1 MPKVMLTGGGTGG
14 HIYPCLALVPA
25 LERRG
30 MTVIY
35 GGGEGDTPERRLA
48 ELRGLPFFGVPCVA
62 FKRQLTPA
70 ALKNNLGIPSRLREG
85 VKRAKDI
92 LSAERPDAVFSKG
105 GYAALP
111 FVLAAKK
118 LGVPVVSHESD
129 STLGLSNRI
138 AKLTGARVLTAFPGC
153 KAGEFVGMP
162 VREELF
168 CSDPEEARRAFSLSP
183 DARVLLIT
191 GGSSGAASLN
201 AAVKKAL
208 PLLIERFAVIHL
220 TGKNKGEGLPPR
232 SERYIPLAYT
242 DDMGALYAASDV
254 VVSRAGA
261 TAVAEI
267 SALEKRAV
275 FVPLPKGA
283 SRGDQ
288 IPNAALAEKYGAIV
302 LPDDRRLPV
311 LLPAAVERALRGAPM
326 RHIAS
331 DTGGKIADILD
342 ATIRRGVIC
351 KDKKPS
357 PNGSQ

>member
-1 MPKVMLTGGGTGG
+1 M
-14 HIYPCLALVPA
+14 
-25 LERRG
+25 
-30 MTVIY
+30 
-35 GGGEGDTPERRLA
+35 
-48 ELRGLPFFGVPCVA
+48 
-62 FKRQLTPA
+62 
-70 ALKNNLGIPSRLREG
+70 
-85 VKRAKDI
+85 
-92 LSAERPDAVFSKG
+92 
-105 GYAALP
+105 
-111 FVLAAKK
+111 
-118 LGVPVVSHESD
+118 
-129 STLGLSNRI
+129 
-138 AKLTGARVLTAFPGC
+138 
-153 KAGEFVGMP
+153 
-162 VREELF
+162 
-168 CSDPEEARRAFSLSP
+168 
-183 DARVLLIT
+183 LLIT

-208 PLLIERFAVIHL
+208 PLLTERFAVIHL

-267 SALEKRAV
+267 SALGKRAV

-311 LLPAAVERALRGAPM
+311 LLPAAVERALSGAPM